1 MWVREHE
8 RYVRWDRI
16 AIFSHAAA
24 LLVSLTIW
32 RELILAAQF
41 LAK

>member
-8 RYVRWDRI
+8 RYICWNWI

-24 LLVSLTIW
+24 MVVSLAIW
-32 RELILAAQF
+32 REVFRAVQLLV
-41 LAK
+41 K